1 MPDIHLEDVSKTYGD
16 KVVLDGVNI
25 DVSDKEFVT
34 LLGPSGC
41 GKTTTL
47 MAIAGFQ
54 HPDSG
59 RIVCGDLTFFDGARR
74 RKMPAEQRNLG
85 IVFQSY
91 AIWPHMTVAANVGF
105 PLVLRK
111 VKRPDV
117 DRRVGEM
124 LSLVELSELAGRYPH
139 ELSGGQQQRVALARA
154 LASSPSVLLLDEPFS
169 NLDAKLRERSR
180 KWLRALQ
187 QEIGITTIFVTHDQD
202 EALGMS
208 DRVMVMDRG
217 VIQQSGTPEDI
228 YRRPVNRAVAD
239 FVGRCNLMDG
249 HVVGPAP
256 TGSVMVR
263 IEGTPLVVM
272 AQCPLETVPTGGPVA
287 VAVRPETIEISAGE
301 ARRPNECHADVRS
314 SAFLGDH
321 YEYEVSLGGTVALV
335 QTAHAVTAV
344 TAVVTIPDLAAIVVE
359 Q

>member
-1 MPDIHLEDVSKTYGD
+1 VPDIRLRNVSKAFGDTIVLDNIDIDVGD
-16 KVVLDGVNI
+16 KEL
-25 DVSDKEFVT
+25 VT

-59 RIVCGDLTFFDGARR
+59 RIICGDQTFFDGGGRR
-74 RKMPAEQRNLG
+74 TLPPEQRNLG

-105 PLVLRK
+105 PLKLRRTK
-111 VKRPDV
+111 KSDV
-117 DRRVGEM
+117 DRRVAEM
-124 LSLVELSELAGRYPH
+124 LELVELSGLGRQYPH
-139 ELSGGQQQRVALARA
+139 QLSGGQQQRVALARA
-154 LASSPSVLLLDEPFS
+154 LVNSPSVLLLDEPFS

-208 DRVMVMDRG
+208 DRVMVMNRG

-228 YRRPVNRAVAD
+228 YRRPANRAVAE
-239 FVGRCNLMDG
+239 FVGRCNLLNG
-249 HVVGPAP
+249 RIVGSARS
-256 TGSVMVR
+256 GSVLVEISGSSLIVR
-263 IEGTPLVVM
+263 
-272 AQCPLETVPTGGPVA
+272 AQCSPENADSGEVVIAL
-287 VAVRPETIEISAGE
+287 RPELIELSVGE
-301 ARRPNECHADVRS
+301 ARHVNQCVADVRG

-321 YEYEVSLGGTVALV
+321 YEYEVSFGGLSALV
-335 QTAHAVTAV
+335 QHALPVAGATTLVTV
-344 TAVVTIPDLAAIVVE
+344 PDLAAIIVKP
-359 Q
+359 

>member
-1 MPDIHLEDVSKTYGD
+1 VPDIHLQNVTKTYGNV
-16 KVVLDGVNI
+16 VVLDDIDI
-25 DVSDKEFVT
+25 DVGDKEFVT

-54 HPDSG
+54 RPDSG
-59 RIVCGDLTFFDGARR
+59 RIVCGDQTFFDGARR
-74 RKMPAEQRNLG
+74 RILPAEQRNLG

-105 PLVLRK
+105 PLKLRK
-111 VKRPDV
+111 AKKSAV

-124 LSLVELSELAGRYPH
+124 LELVELPGFGSKYPH
-139 ELSGGQQQRVALARA
+139 QLSGGQQQRVALARA
-154 LASSPSVLLLDEPFS
+154 LACSPSVLLLDEPFS

-208 DRVMVMDRG
+208 DRVMVMNRG

-228 YRRPVNRAVAD
+228 YRRPANRTVAE
-239 FVGRCNLMDG
+239 FVGRCNVLNG
-249 HVVGPAP
+249 RIIGP
-256 TGSVMVR
+256 TLGGSVLVE
-263 IEGTPLVVM
+263 ILSTSLVVR
-272 AQCPLETVPTGGPVA
+272 AQCAFETADSDDVA
-287 VAVRPETIEISAGE
+287 IAIRPEVIQIASADPCR
-301 ARRPNECHADVRS
+301 ANQCLADVHSR
-314 SAFLGDH
+314 AFLGDH
-321 YEYEVSLGGTVALV
+321 YEYELLLGGVSALV
-335 QTAHAVTAV
+335 QHAQPLSGSTTTVTV
-344 TAVVTIPDLAAIVVE
+344 PDLAVIVL
-359 Q
+359 QA

>member
-1 MPDIHLEDVSKTYGD
+1 VPDIRLRNVSKAFGDTTVLDNIDIDVGD
-16 KVVLDGVNI
+16 KEL
-25 DVSDKEFVT
+25 VT

-59 RIVCGDLTFFDGARR
+59 RIVCGDQTFFDGGGRR
-74 RKMPAEQRNLG
+74 TLPPEQRNLG

-105 PLVLRK
+105 PLKLRRTK
-111 VKRPDV
+111 KPDI
-117 DRRVGEM
+117 DRRVAEM
-124 LSLVELSELAGRYPH
+124 LELVELSGLGRQYPH
-139 ELSGGQQQRVALARA
+139 QLSGGQQQRVALARA
-154 LASSPSVLLLDEPFS
+154 LVSSPSVLLLDEPFS

-208 DRVMVMDRG
+208 DRVMVMNRG

-228 YRRPVNRAVAD
+228 YRRPANRAVAE
-239 FVGRCNLMDG
+239 FVGRCNLLDG
-249 HVVGPAP
+249 RILGSARS
-256 TGSVMVR
+256 GSVLVEISGSSLIVR
-263 IEGTPLVVM
+263 
-272 AQCPLETVPTGGPVA
+272 AQCSPETADSGEVVIA
-287 VAVRPETIEISAGE
+287 LRPELIELSLGE
-301 ARRPNECHADVRS
+301 VRHANQCVADVRG

-321 YEYEVSLGGTVALV
+321 YEYEVSFGALSVLVQHALPVAGGTALATV
-335 QTAHAVTAV
+335 
-344 TAVVTIPDLAAIVVE
+344 PDLAAIIVKP
-359 Q
+359 